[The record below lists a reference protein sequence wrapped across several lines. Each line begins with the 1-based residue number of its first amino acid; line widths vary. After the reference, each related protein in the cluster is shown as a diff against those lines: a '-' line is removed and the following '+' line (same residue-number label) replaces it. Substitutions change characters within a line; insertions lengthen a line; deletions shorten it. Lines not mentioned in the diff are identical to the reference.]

1 MKCKILDLN
10 VENENF
16 VDFLSRDYCSRLMR
30 ENKLSIHIES
40 ENVYSDN
47 FNTNES
53 IYDFLLAQQG
63 YEKKLT
69 NGDFCYWGDFSK
81 YINEFLSGIDS
92 EADDRFDL
100 LTDKNAKYLIYRFN
114 GYLQSQN
121 IEKLKIRHRK
131 IFEDFLHFKK
141 FKKGIG
147 STCLRP

>member
-1 MKCKILDLN
+1 MKCKLLNLN

-63 YEKKLT
+63 YEKKLA
-69 NGDFCYWGDFSK
+69 NGDFSYWGDFSK

-100 LTDKNAKYLIYRFN
+100 LTDKNVKYLIYRFN
-114 GYLQSQN
+114 GYLRYQN
-121 IEKLKIRHRK
+121 IKKLKIRHRK
-131 IFEDFLHFKK
+131 IFKDFFHFKK

>member
-1 MKCKILDLN
+1 MIFYLHNKAMK
-10 VENENF
+10 
-16 VDFLSRDYCSRLMR
+16 
-30 ENKLSIHIES
+30 
-40 ENVYSDN
+40 
-47 FNTNES
+47 
-53 IYDFLLAQQG
+53 
-63 YEKKLT
+63 KKLT

-100 LTDKNAKYLIYRFN
+100 LSDKNVKYLIYRFN

-121 IEKLKIRHRK
+121 IKKLKIRHRK